1 MAQKNSHA
9 FSRKRLI
16 RKEGEGER
24 EMDRWSERKGKG
36 QRLQIAIRLKKESRY
51 PVSNVW
57 VRLLG
62 AVLG

>member
-1 MAQKNSHA
+1 MHLAERGLSG
-9 FSRKRLI
+9 RKGEEG
-16 RKEGEGER
+16 KEGERQMEG
-24 EMDRWSERKGKG
+24 WSGRKGKG
-36 QRLQIAIRLKKESRY
+36 QRLPIAIRLKKESRY